1 MYTIHNGKLYR
12 VNGDRLV
19 GVDITPTDITLI
31 EGSKIDIPQITNL
44 LTLKEVKSKFGIS
57 VGESY
62 KFPMELVEEVENE
75 IEDVG
80 INKEEYPSIDDM
92 TKRDIA
98 TILKAKGIKF
108 RPQDSKAVLYEI
120 MIKG

>member
-19 GVDITPTDITLI
+19 GVDITPTNITLI
-31 EGSKIDIPQITNL
+31 KGSEIDIPQITNL
-44 LTLKEVKSKFGIS
+44 LTLKEVKFKFGIS

-62 KFPMELVEEVENE
+62 MFPRELVEEVENE

-80 INKEEYPSIDDM
+80 IDKEEYPSIDDM

>member
-31 EGSKIDIPQITNL
+31 EGSEIDMPQIDNL
-44 LTLKEVKSKFGIS
+44 LTLKEVKTKFGIS

-62 KFPMELVEEVENE
+62 KFPMGLVEEVENE

-80 INKEEYPSIDDM
+80 IDKEEYPSIDDM

-120 MIKG
+120 MIEG